1 METRFLGRTGL
12 QVSELCLGTMTF
24 GADEG
29 TDEATAQQMLDA
41 FVDAGGTFIDTAN
54 VYSQG
59 VSEEILG
66 RWLKTRNRDDLVI
79 ATKVYGEA
87 APGEPP
93 RGTGRKHVLSEVEA
107 SLRRLQT
114 DFIDL
119 YQAHVFDDA
128 TPFEETLSTL
138 DSLVTSGKVRFIGA
152 SNYTGWQL
160 QKSIELSRHHG
171 WEPFVSLQPLYNLLD
186 RGAELELLPV
196 CRNEGVGVIA
206 WSPLAGGWLSG
217 KYTRDL
223 DGPPA
228 DARVDD
234 EAWAG
239 RNSDRTWRVIETVQA
254 VAAEVDR
261 TPAQVALRW
270 VLQQPGMTGP
280 IIGARTWEQLKD
292 NLGATGWALDDD
304 QLRRLAEADDQPLP
318 YPYQL
323 QRLPQFVRRPAR

>member
-1 METRFLGRTGL
+1 METRFLGRSGL

-24 GADEG
+24 GADGG
-29 TDEATAQQMLDA
+29 TEEVTAHQILDA
-41 FVDAGGTFIDTAN
+41 FVDTGGTFIDTAN

-59 VSEEILG
+59 MSEEIVG

-87 APGEPP
+87 APGEPT
-93 RGTGRKHVLSEVEA
+93 RGTGRKHVLAEVEA

-138 DSLVTSGKVRFIGA
+138 SSLVTSRKVRFIGA

-160 QKSIELSRHHG
+160 QKSIELSRRHG

-223 DGPPA
+223 DGPPT

-234 EAWAG
+234 QEWAA

-254 VAAEVDR
+254 VAAEADR

-280 IIGARTWEQLKD
+280 IIGARTPEQLAD
-292 NLGATGWALDDD
+292 NLGATG
-304 QLRRLAEADDQPLP
+304 
-318 YPYQL
+318 
-323 QRLPQFVRRPAR
+323 